1 MSKVEIIRVLVSQRL
16 NAVAEEIVELFE
28 KTMAEYQDSLARL
41 SEETERQR
49 RLLGTACTAGGP
61 SHQAEFQQV
70 LIINDVPPKEQNSGL
85 PLNGA
90 YLGTHHIKEEQE
102 EMWCCQEGEQLQGV
116 EKSTFSCVPSKTESQ
131 EGQENVPY
139 ILKVLHG
146 DFQQMQGCNQEVPSE
161 EHGWTPALKR
171 EDPEHSSGVEQEKI
185 ISQKGE
191 KLMELEENSI
201 TDFSFAPVPVKR
213 EVDEEEPGSA
223 QLHKMQTENNIKV
236 EPSDSSSTQHM
247 ETKSDGEDCGG
258 AEPLTSLANEK
269 TSNSSGSETE
279 DSDDDWKRTTTKKK
293 SHFKVVMDKKEHK
306 SKPVQKVDPA
316 PVNEDKTSDSS
327 DTETEDSDVDLGES
341 KESQSGLNSM
351 KLKEVP
357 ARPHSRQHLKKH
369 TKSQTAQMAV
379 HGSQHFIHKT
389 NSDKGHVTTSS
400 AERLLSSSVSKKCK
414 DGASLKAQNSKDE
427 TFICSVCGKRFQKKA
442 YLVLHM
448 KMHHRRSNVSGT
460 DGR

>member
-1 MSKVEIIRVLVSQRL
+1 MSKVEIIRVLVNQRL
-16 NAVAEEIVELFE
+16 TAVAEEIVELFE
-28 KTMAEYQDSLARL
+28 KTIAEYQDSLARL

-49 RLLGTACTAGGP
+49 RLLGTACAAGGP

-70 LIINDVPPKEQNSGL
+70 LIINDVPPKEQNLGL

-102 EMWCCQEGEQLQGV
+102 EMWSCQEGEPFQGV

-146 DFQQMQGCNQEVPSE
+146 DFQQMQGYNQEVPSE
-161 EHGWTPALKR
+161 EHGWAPALKR
-171 EDPEHSSGVEQEKI
+171 EDPEHSSDMEQEKI
-185 ISQKGE
+185 RSQKRE

-201 TDFSFAPVPVKR
+201 TELSFIPVPVKR

-223 QLHKMQTENNIKV
+223 QLHEMQTENNIKV

-247 ETKSDGEDCGG
+247 ETESDGEDCGE
-258 AEPLTSLANEK
+258 AEPLTSLASEK

-279 DSDDDWKRTTTKKK
+279 DSDDDWKRTTTKK
-293 SHFKVVMDKKEHK
+293 SHFKVVMDKKENK

-327 DTETEDSDVDLGES
+327 DTETEDSDADLGES
-341 KESQSGLNSM
+341 KESQSGLNSK

-357 ARPHSRQHLKKH
+357 ARSHSRQHLKKH
-369 TKSQTAQMAV
+369 TKTQTAQMAV
-379 HGSQHFIHKT
+379 PGSQHFIHKT
-389 NSDKGHVTTSS
+389 NSGHVRTNST
-400 AERLLSSSVSKKCK
+400 ERLLSSSVSKKCK
-414 DGASLKAQNSKDE
+414 DGASPKAQNSKDE
-427 TFICSVCGKRFQKKA
+427 TFICSVCGKSFQKKA

-448 KMHHRRSNVSGT
+448 KMHHRKSNLSGT